1 MESVDGLDIKPC
13 GIYVDV
19 TFGGGGHSREI
30 LRRLGK
36 DGRLLVFDQDEEAM
50 ANVPNDERVTFI
62 HSNFKYLY
70 LNLKYELDRL
80 GLLVDMEP
88 KVDGIIADLGV
99 SFHDFDTAE
108 RGFSFRYDSMID
120 MRMNQK
126 QRLTAA
132 MVLNEYTE
140 ERLRNVFYTYGEVK
154 DANRIAKKIV
164 VKRRDE
170 EIMTVGQLLNS
181 IGTQYVEEEGELII
195 RGNDKK
201 NLARIFQALRI
212 EVNGEMVALSEMLSQ
227 TTSLIKTGGR
237 LSVITYHSLEDRM
250 VKNFIRNGKVIGEAQ
265 RDDFGNKNSTFI
277 EVNRKPIVASDDE
290 ILRNPRSR
298 SAKLRIGERTELKG

>member
-19 TFGGGGHSREI
+19 TFGDGGHSREI

-170 EIMTVGQLLNS
+170 EIMTVGQPLNS
-181 IGTQYVEEEGELII
+181 LGTQYVEEEGELII